1 MNQFTLAF
9 RDVGELLND
18 HARETE
24 EFIEI
29 MNVLAQNSYAIEQVY
44 NNYSAIRFEDKQ
56 LQMEMGDWVNKVIN
70 KMNFDEED
78 SIIRATT
85 EEMAAT
91 IFRNVEL
98 AANITKE
105 AIPQLRADVPKIGK
119 FIDFLYEPEL
129 VNHADNQAV
138 FLTYTRYIADYASEE
153 LKNDHDFFRKVFT
166 EEAFGYPNHARSPSS
181 AKEIIQFMGNDLQ
194 PLFDKN
200 MSIVQAK
207 KACETIALHEKL
219 DRTIKDPM
227 AMRDEQ
233 SAVTKSAEKAK
244 SNKLKI

>member
-18 HARETE
+18 HAHETE

-29 MNVLAQNSYAIEQVY
+29 MNVLAQNSYTIGQIY
-44 NNYSAIRFEDKQ
+44 NSFSAIRFEDKQ
-56 LQMEMGDWVNKVIN
+56 LQLEIGDWVNRVIN

-78 SIIRATT
+78 SIVRATT

-91 IFRNVEL
+91 IVRNIEL
-98 AANITKE
+98 ATNITRE
-105 AIPQLRADVPKIGK
+105 AISQLRADVPKIGK
-119 FIDFLYEPEL
+119 FIDYLYEPEL

-138 FLTYTRYIADYASEE
+138 FLNYIRYIADYASEE
-153 LKNDHDFFRKVFT
+153 LKNDHGFFNKLLA
-166 EEAFGYPNHARSPSS
+166 EEAFNFPNHARSPGS
-181 AKEIIQFMGNDLQ
+181 AKEIIEFMGNDLQ
-194 PLFDKN
+194 PLFDKD
-200 MSIVQAK
+200 MSIFQAK

-219 DRTIKDPM
+219 YSTIKDPM

-233 SAVTKSAEKAK
+233 FAVTRNAEKTK